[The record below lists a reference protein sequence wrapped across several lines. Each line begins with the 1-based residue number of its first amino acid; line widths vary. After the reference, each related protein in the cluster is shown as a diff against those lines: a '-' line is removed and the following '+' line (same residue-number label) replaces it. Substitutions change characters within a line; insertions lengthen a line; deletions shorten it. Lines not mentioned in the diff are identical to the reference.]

1 MLKTLGAFA
10 HLHRRVVVAIWIAII
25 AVLAGLV
32 GTFGNAFSTQF
43 NLPNVE
49 SAEGFSLLEERFGS
63 QASGRSGTVVVQST
77 SGSFSEA
84 QRQALDDYF
93 APLVR
98 LCSKTDAWGFHSDS
112 AKHGAN
118 QRRSCVLG

>member
-10 HLHRRVVVAIWIAII
+10 HLHRRVVGAIWIAII

-77 SGSFSEA
+77 S
-84 QRQALDDYF
+84 
-93 APLVR
+93 
-98 LCSKTDAWGFHSDS
+98 
-112 AKHGAN
+112 
-118 QRRSCVLG
+118 